1 MECKIMQIS
10 QLLQH
15 KTGLFLTSVKN
26 NPVNFII
33 GQREYQF
40 YLILSTK
47 DIFNQV
53 SFVSVLFVNLVT
65 LGSDNTQ
72 AEFFAVF

>member
-1 MECKIMQIS
+1 MQIS

-26 NPVNFII
+26 NPINFII

-47 DIFNQV
+47 DISSQV
-53 SFVSVLFVNLVT
+53 SFVSIFFVKLVT
-65 LGSDNTQ
+65 LWSDNTE
-72 AEFFAVF
+72 AEFFAML